1 MYVEFSRHVSSWLP
15 CKPLIY
21 RPFNIPID
29 PDMSVQV
36 SKSGLRQTGVFGC
49 RSETNW
55 RIRTKGLANMSSD
68 DP

>member
-36 SKSGLRQTGVFGC
+36 SKSG
-49 RSETNW
+49 
-55 RIRTKGLANMSSD
+55 
-68 DP
+68 

>member
-15 CKPLIY
+15 YKPLIY

-36 SKSGLRQTGVFGC
+36 SKSGHNPPTFTV
-49 RSETNW
+49 
-55 RIRTKGLANMSSD
+55 
-68 DP
+68 P